1 MRAVVF
7 SPSASVR
14 LRYLLA
20 AFQFRERVRFGYV
33 RLGVPETDSLRRR
46 YAGVSARQESLLVF
60 NEHVA
65 MPVALLSM
73 AELDPQAL
81 RDVLSANQ
89 FLILPRLSSQLLFD
103 ELCPPEAL
111 RSRRRL
117 CVVLVTCN
125 SVKHDP
131 HRAHLREYVQQKGF
145 PTERVRFTFIYKE
158 KQAEFVSTLSSGEES
173 PQDPTLHL
181 VILWRRNQ
189 NLVQYQWIDS
199 PWEDDPQRVRESSV
213 ALDCVACCCLT
224 QRGRVREIDTH
235 SH

>member
-89 FLILPRLSSQLLFD
+89 
-103 ELCPPEAL
+103 
-111 RSRRRL
+111 
-117 CVVLVTCN
+117 
-125 SVKHDP
+125 
-131 HRAHLREYVQQKGF
+131 
-145 PTERVRFTFIYKE
+145 
-158 KQAEFVSTLSSGEES
+158 
-173 PQDPTLHL
+173 
-181 VILWRRNQ
+181 
-189 NLVQYQWIDS
+189 
-199 PWEDDPQRVRESSV
+199 
-213 ALDCVACCCLT
+213 
-224 QRGRVREIDTH
+224 
-235 SH
+235 